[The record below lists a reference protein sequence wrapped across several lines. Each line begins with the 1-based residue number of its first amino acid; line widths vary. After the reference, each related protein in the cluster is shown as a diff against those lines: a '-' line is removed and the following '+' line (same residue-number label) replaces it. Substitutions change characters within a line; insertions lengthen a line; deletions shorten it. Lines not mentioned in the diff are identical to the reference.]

1 VDLRLRRLR
10 DPGFTPSV
18 PIPDMRTSAG
28 GLAAT
33 MGLFTNVRFQVVGG
47 IDRYLF
53 DHSNYLFSYL
63 ALSTAFRAAS
73 TWIGQPTRLH
83 LQARPRGPRCRPVW
97 PAGAA
102 LRADARRARTCGDA
116 APWPAV
122 SPLRDHQLCMV
133 QLWRARVCLTRC
145 PATTCSSTAWVG
157 GEQLSGASGCLRP
170 SAAPAHLCSEK

>member
-1 VDLRLRRLR
+1 MQADLRLRRMR

-28 GLAAT
+28 GLAVT
-33 MGLFTNVRFQVVGG
+33 MGVFTNVRFQVVGG

-83 LQARPRGPRCRPVW
+83 LQARRRCVSSCARCTRGC
-97 PAGAA
+97 
-102 LRADARRARTCGDA
+102 
-116 APWPAV
+116 
-122 SPLRDHQLCMV
+122 CMV
-133 QLWRARVCLTRC
+133 DGERLWSC
-145 PATTCSSTAWVG
+145 AWC
-157 GEQLSGASGCLRP
+157 E
-170 SAAPAHLCSEK
+170 

>member
-33 MGLFTNVRFQVVGG
+33 MGLFTNVR
-47 IDRYLF
+47 YLF

-83 LQARPRGPRCRPVW
+83 LQARPARPAP
-97 PAGAA
+97 PACLPGWFRPA
-102 LRADARRARTCGDA
+102 RPARRRDVCVDRSQRSALACCVDA
-116 APWPAV
+116 A
-122 SPLRDHQLCMV
+122 
-133 QLWRARVCLTRC
+133 
-145 PATTCSSTAWVG
+145 
-157 GEQLSGASGCLRP
+157 
-170 SAAPAHLCSEK
+170 